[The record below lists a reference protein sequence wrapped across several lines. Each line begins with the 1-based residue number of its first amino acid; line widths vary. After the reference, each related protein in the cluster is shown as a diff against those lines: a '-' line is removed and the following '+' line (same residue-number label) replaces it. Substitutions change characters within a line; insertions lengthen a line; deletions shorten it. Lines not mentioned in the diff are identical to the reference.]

1 MAKRIAVV
9 GTFDTK
15 AAEYKFLIDQLQAN
29 PGFDVVT
36 INTGIM
42 KATDLFRIDIP
53 VETVAK
59 AGGAELEALRAA
71 NDRGKAI
78 AAVSKGIS
86 TIVERL
92 YADEGFDAIIGMG
105 GTAGTNIVTAAMRG
119 LPVGVPKI
127 CISTVA
133 SGNVAPYLGISD
145 IVLFPALTDIS
156 GINPISRV
164 FITRA
169 VAALMGMLQ
178 TEVTVSKDKP
188 VVAATMFGNTTA
200 CIDRCRAMLETAGF
214 DVLVFHATGTGG
226 RMMEKLVKEGFID
239 AVLDLT
245 TTEWADTLCGGVFD
259 AGTSRLD
266 APGIAGIPHLIAPG
280 CIDMCNFGS
289 PETVPPRYND
299 RLFYQWNPNVTLMRT
314 TPEENRQMGEIFAQ
328 KANTAKGETRFIIPM
343 KGYSM
348 LDSVNEKQEPQ
359 VFWDP
364 AADQSFVDALKGSLD
379 PSIRVIEVDANINDV
394 VYAERAV
401 AELLKMIEQHQK
413 KEQ

>member
-29 PGFDVVT
+29 PGFEVVT

-42 KATDLFRIDIP
+42 NATDLFRIDIP
-53 VETVAK
+53 VEVVAK
-59 AGGAELEALRAA
+59 AGGVELEALRAA

-86 TIVERL
+86 AIVERL
-92 YADEGFDAIIGMG
+92 YADERFDAIIGMG
-105 GTAGTNIVTAAMRG
+105 GTAGTHIVTAAMRG
-119 LPVGVPKI
+119 LPVGLPKI

-164 FITRA
+164 FITQA
-169 VAALMGMLQ
+169 VAALVGMLQ
-178 TEVTVSKDKP
+178 TEVTVKKVKP
-188 VVAATMFGNTTA
+188 VVAATMFGNTTV

-259 AGTSRLD
+259 AGPSRLD
-266 APGIAGIPHLIAPG
+266 APGMAGIPHLIGPG

-289 PETVPPRYND
+289 PESVNPRYND

-314 TPEENRQMGEIFAQ
+314 TSGENRQMGEIFAR
-328 KANTAKGETRFIIPM
+328 KANAAKGETRFIIPM

-364 AADQSFVDALKGSLD
+364 KADKSFVDALKNSLD
-379 PSIRVIEVDANINDV
+379 PSIRVIEVDANINDAA
-394 VYAERAV
+394 YAEMAV
-401 AELLKMIEQHQK
+401 AELLEMIEQHQK
-413 KEQ
+413 KNQ